1 MLGIVACL
9 TNLLLVVLV
18 SENVSM
24 YVPKSM
30 SEHLGSFEGKVSK
43 RLLFGT
49 PLPIAVVLLQACRIA
64 MLLTYSNDKI
74 YMCDSAVTYS
84 IQLCRVFGFGT
95 VPCKGVVFRQVC
107 TAQRVGAESTRVRV
121 CRQVNQLNQL

>member
-30 SEHLGSFEGKVSK
+30 SEHLGSFEAKVSK
-43 RLLFGT
+43 RLLLGT
-49 PLPIAVVLLQACRIA
+49 LLPIEVVLLRACRRAIF
-64 MLLTYSNDKI
+64 LTSSIHNI
-74 YMCDSAVTYS
+74 YICDSAATNS
-84 IQLCRVFGFGT
+84 IQLCRAFDFGT
-95 VPCKGVVFRQVC
+95 VPCRGVVFR
-107 TAQRVGAESTRVRV
+107 G
-121 CRQVNQLNQL
+121 